1 MDDLAAQ
8 INWIKKKFSEEAE
21 KVRNGAK
28 SEISY
33 QYYDR
38 LIANTER
45 KFADHPDVTDLQL
58 LKFEFGVCNKGYDF

>member
-28 SEISY
+28 SKISY
-33 QYYDR
+33 PYYDR
-38 LIANTER
+38 LIENTER
-45 KFADHPDVTDLQL
+45 KYAVHPDVTDLQL
-58 LKFEFGVCNKGYDF
+58 LKFEFGACNKNYDF